1 MLALILVAIGT
12 NDSYRLLRWDTLIV
26 TVILASISISSRRY
40 YSGVIL
46 ILFGFLF
53 NPFNPPSLSKTQWI
67 LADVGLV
74 FTLLY
79 WFWDYFN
86 NYHKGLLFEKFVQ
99 QYKFPNNDW
108 VLVEHTKDLYKKF
121 NRFVESD
128 SNPDLVFRSRAS
140 NKTIAI
146 ECKYRSNYWNHRQ
159 WGKGIK
165 WDQNRGQRYMNY
177 SNQNNI
183 PVYIVIGVGGNPKS
197 PFTTSF
203 IPIDVIQKEYF
214 KFIPKRILEQYQN
227 LTL

>member
-1 MLALILVAIGT
+1 MNSNNVLKIVICLQMLALILVAIGI
-12 NDSYRLLRWDTLIV
+12 NDFYQLLRWDTLIV

-99 QYKFPNNDW
+99 QYKFPSNDW
-108 VLVEHTKDLYKKF
+108 VLVEYTKDLYKKF
-121 NRFVESD
+121 NRFVE
-128 SNPDLVFRSRAS
+128 
-140 NKTIAI
+140 
-146 ECKYRSNYWNHRQ
+146 
-159 WGKGIK
+159 
-165 WDQNRGQRYMNY
+165 
-177 SNQNNI
+177 
-183 PVYIVIGVGGNPKS
+183 
-197 PFTTSF
+197 
-203 IPIDVIQKEYF
+203 
-214 KFIPKRILEQYQN
+214 
-227 LTL
+227 